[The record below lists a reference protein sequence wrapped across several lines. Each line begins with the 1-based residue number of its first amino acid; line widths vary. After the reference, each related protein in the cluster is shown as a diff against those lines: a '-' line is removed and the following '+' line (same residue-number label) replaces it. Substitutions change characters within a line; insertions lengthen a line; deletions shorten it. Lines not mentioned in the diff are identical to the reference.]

1 MADTDSNTDKETASQ
16 TQNVVKRIQKK
27 WEKKNY
33 IEELDEEDIPTKKKK
48 QQEVK
53 KVSSP
58 KLSWFKENV
67 IKKISKRG
75 KKWRQAE
82 AEVVPSSSL
91 VKIRLS

>member
-16 TQNVVKRIQKK
+16 TQNVVKRIQRK

-53 KVSSP
+53 KVS
-58 KLSWFKENV
+58 KTILVQGKCN
-67 IKKISKRG
+67 KKISKRG
-75 KKWRQAE
+75 KKWRKLWGLDQIADDLRQT
-82 AEVVPSSSL
+82 S
-91 VKIRLS
+91 